1 MKKYQYTVYDIFQ
14 VVMQTF
20 IRHDNK
26 YEKVEAQIK
35 YMHTQSHKYSF
46 RRIVKPNL
54 SKWN

>member
-26 YEKVEAQIK
+26 YEEVEAQIK

>member
-35 YMHTQSHKYSF
+35 YMHTQSQSGINKLI
-46 RRIVKPNL
+46 RGGWV
-54 SKWN
+54 